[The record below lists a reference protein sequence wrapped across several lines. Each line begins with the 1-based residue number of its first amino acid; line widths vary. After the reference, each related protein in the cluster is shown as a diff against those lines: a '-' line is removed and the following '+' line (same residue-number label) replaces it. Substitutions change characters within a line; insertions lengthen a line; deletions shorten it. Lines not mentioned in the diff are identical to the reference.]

1 MRCPH
6 ADLVSR
12 YEYERGQSYKVLLP
26 RLELALKL
34 CTRTPLRH
42 SRNIES
48 DVRFTLATVAGE
60 FNDAAT
66 CMKHSKELL
75 RLRLEITQDTDTA
88 DERLS
93 RAYYQTGIAWMMQH
107 EYEKAEESIEMLV
120 KKYMHVSDSAKVQ
133 LSLAIANLALV
144 YFFQGQFELAAEIIE
159 KGIKDRQAYY
169 GYMDTHCFR

>member
-1 MRCPH
+1 
-6 ADLVSR
+6 
-12 YEYERGQSYKVLLP
+12 
-26 RLELALKL
+26 
-34 CTRTPLRH
+34 
-42 SRNIES
+42 
-48 DVRFTLATVAGE
+48 
-60 FNDAAT
+60 
-66 CMKHSKELL
+66 MKHSKELL
-75 RLRLEITQDTDTA
+75 RLRLEIKEGPNAVDD
-88 DERLS
+88 RLS
-93 RAYYQTGIAWMMQH
+93 RAYYQMGIAWMMQH